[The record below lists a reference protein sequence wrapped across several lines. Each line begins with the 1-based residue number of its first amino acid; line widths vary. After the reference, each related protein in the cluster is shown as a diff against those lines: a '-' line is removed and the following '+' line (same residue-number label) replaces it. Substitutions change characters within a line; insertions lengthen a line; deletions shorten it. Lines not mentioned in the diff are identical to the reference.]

1 MRGVGQMFG
10 VRTKAKVANWHRWM
24 GLALS
29 IPLLGWVISSMVMVL
44 ITFDLPNGLQGV
56 FQLRPHNSVAVDLRG
71 ASLTPN
77 RLLEVLASQ
86 HGLERIHWLRLEA
99 RGPHLWYMARATPF
113 SPVMS
118 FDAHTGQ
125 RLDPLSDDLISVVA
139 NESLQGSRLEKLVPV
154 AEFNRD
160 YAADRVPAVA
170 ATMVGEQASVLILS
184 RDNGRTLRRMDAQA
198 ENFHWWYKTF
208 HVNQYT
214 DDVIPWTVLLYACA
228 CGTVVVSL
236 FGYLLFWWRR
246 KRPPRPETCNTT
258 SFSARNLHRKL
269 GLLTGG
275 ILVVQLLAGVYI
287 WLSLGPLNDSFR
299 GKPSFATDW
308 QGGISVKQTLAAPK
322 AILAQL
328 GTALPLSDH
337 PVQAIEWRRLGERDV
352 WLISSRKDQRPL
364 VFDASSGA
372 RIEALTPEIAGEIAR
387 QETAGHPDYDYL
399 GPLHFQSI
407 DLNRR
412 LPAYRFRFKD
422 SAQTDVYVLQDTGDV
437 IMRRPAFWRRFGP
450 FFATHQLA
458 VTRNKTIDL
467 GLLAL
472 FQIAFLALIVTGWRI
487 QFPGRKSGEPHRH
500 RAVWKTPR
508 QFGDRLAFI
517 AGVVL
522 ALSLLTFFGWKLID
536 NLARDSALGPVPTS
550 TPTPPPP
557 PRI

>member
-1 MRGVGQMFG
+1 MFG

-24 GLALS
+24 GLILS
-29 IPLLGWVISSMVMVL
+29 VPLLGWVISSMVMVL

-77 RLLEVLASQ
+77 RMLEVLASQ

-99 RGPHLWYMARATPF
+99 RGPHLWFMARATPF

-118 FDAHTGQ
+118 FDAHTGR
-125 RLDPLSDDLISVVA
+125 RLDPLSDDLLSVVA
-139 NESLQGSRLEKLVPV
+139 NEALQGSRLEKLVPI

-170 ATMVGEQASVLILS
+170 ATVVGEQASVLILS
-184 RDNGRTLRRMDAQA
+184 RDNGRTLRRMDPLT
-198 ENFHWWYKTF
+198 ESFHWWYKTF

-228 CGTVVVSL
+228 CGIVVVVL

-246 KRPPRPETCNTT
+246 GRPPRPETSGT
-258 SFSARNLHRKL
+258 SSLSARNLHRKL

-275 ILVVQLLAGVYI
+275 ILVIQLLAGIYI

-308 QGGISVKQTLAAPK
+308 RAGISTRQPLADPT
-322 AILAQL
+322 AILARL
-328 GTALPLSDH
+328 GSSLPPSGH
-337 PVQAIEWRRLGERDV
+337 PVQIIEWRRLGDREV
-352 WLISSRKDQRPL
+352 WLLSPRKDQPPL
-364 VFDASSGA
+364 VYDAASGA

-387 QETAGHPDYDYL
+387 QETVGHPDYDYL
-399 GPLHFQSI
+399 GPLDFQSM

-422 SAQTDVYVLQDTGDV
+422 SAQTDVYVLQDTGEV

-458 VTRNKTIDL
+458 VTREKSIDL
-467 GLLAL
+467 GLLTL
-472 FQIAFLALIVTGWRI
+472 FQIGFLTLIVTGWRI
-487 QFPGRKSGEPHRH
+487 QFPGRKSGEPR
-500 RAVWKTPR
+500 RDQAVWKTPR
-508 QFGDRLAFI
+508 QFGDPLAFI
-517 AGVVL
+517 VGVVL
-522 ALSLLTFFGWKLID
+522 ALSLLAFFGSKLID
-536 NLARDSALGPVPTS
+536 NLTRDNALGPVPMT
-550 TPTPPPP
+550 TPMPPQP
-557 PRI
+557 PRA